1 MCTATSLNSQACAVI
16 YAAAPR
22 HDVASMVII
31 VAALALIGLGVIWA
45 VRRLYRAIHKRSPAA
60 ATVTTWVVVSFIL
73 MMVHADLLRR
83 MVHRMF

>member
-1 MCTATSLNSQACAVI
+1 
-16 YAAAPR
+16 
-22 HDVASMVII
+22 MVII

-45 VRRLYRAIHKRSPAA
+45 VRRLYRAIHKRSPVA